1 MTINPIIPVWL
12 MLLVCVFGVFISGKQ
27 GKMHLVRRIAIIVLL
42 FVINLRVMTPINTEV
57 QVSNN
62 LNVLFVVDTTISMLA
77 EDYQGGAQRIAAV
90 KADCGYIIDRLKGS
104 RFSIIAFDNQARRLT
119 PFIDDRALT
128 LETLDN
134 LQVIKEEYSVGSSL
148 NVARE
153 ETIRSLET
161 AYKKQEEKRVN
172 ILFFISDGE
181 ITNTDLLA
189 SFTGTAK
196 YIDNGAVLGYGTPEG
211 GVMRVVDD
219 LTNEEEFIQD
229 KTKTPFVKALS
240 KLDESTLKR
249 IAGDMGV
256 DYIRMDQQTN
266 IAHKLNEIDQKL
278 QTKVVSIN
286 TFDDIYY
293 IFVLPLVPLLVW
305 ELVAMRRRMFV

>member
-42 FVINLRVMTPINTEV
+42 FVINLRVMTPVNTEV

-77 EDYQGGAQRIAAV
+77 EDYQGGAQRIEAV

-148 NVARE
+148 NVARA
-153 ETIRSLET
+153 ETLRSLET
-161 AYKKQEEKRVN
+161 SYKKQEEKRVN

-189 SFTGTAK
+189 SFTGAAK

-229 KTKTPFVKALS
+229 KTKTPFVNALS